1 MASNCNLTGL
11 EEYIPSTENPWDLK
25 KLHHL
30 YKRISLGISP
40 DDVPALLEK
49 SPSEV
54 IDDLIDGFADI
65 PLTDPLEEDYILNVG
80 VAAQLRVWSEHMFGE
95 FREKPIQAQ
104 LFLFWHN
111 HFVAQSDRPRYVHAY
126 TSFLQ
131 EYSLGNFRDFTRAI
145 GLMPQMLRYLNGHEN
160 IKDAPNENYAREL
173 YELFTL
179 GEGNGYT
186 ENDIV
191 ETARALTGYNEE
203 DGEGNDRRTMT
214 SISFVEENWDDGE
227 KTIFGR
233 TGNWG
238 YDDVIDILFE
248 EKAEL
253 ISIYITETIYKHFV
267 NPDLPEGT
275 TIIEEL
281 AQTFRDNDFELIPLF
296 KQLLKSEHFFDTSA
310 MNVIIKSPIDQGLG
324 LHISANLSFFNDIED
339 SKFKNFAD
347 DLSQS
352 LYGQPDV
359 SGWPG
364 DRDWIS
370 SPNFINTWS
379 ALPNYIDFYFRNGNR
394 SKEDFRNLAL
404 VVSSSTTDYKVVS
417 NAIMDWFLP
426 SELLTDLDY
435 EIAQEV
441 FKSNLPDNYYE
452 EGQWDL
458 VTYGDVPYQVSGLIK
473 HIIKLPAFYL
483 K

>member
-1 MASNCNLTGL
+1 MITNCNTASLDP
-11 EEYIPSTENPWDLK
+11 YIPSAENPWDLK

-30 YKRISLGISP
+30 YKRISLGVRP
-40 DDVPALLEK
+40 DEAPALLEK
-49 SPSEV
+49 SPEEV
-54 IDDLIDGFADI
+54 IDALIDGFTDI
-65 PLTDPLEEDYILNVG
+65 PTTDPFDDEYILTVG
-80 VAAQLRVWSEHMFGE
+80 VSAQLRVWRMHMFGE
-95 FREKPIQAQ
+95 FREKPLQAQ

-111 HFVAQSDRPRYVHAY
+111 HFVAQSDRPHYVYAF

-131 EYSLGNFRDFTRAI
+131 EHSLGNFKEFTRAV
-145 GLMPQMLRYLNGHEN
+145 GLMPQMLRYLNGIEN
-160 IKDAPNENYAREL
+160 VKDAPNENYAREL
-173 YELFTL
+173 FELFTL

-186 ENDIV
+186 ENDII

-203 DGEGNDRRTMT
+203 DGEGNERRTMT
-214 SISFVEENWDDGE
+214 SISFVEENWDPGE

-238 YDDVIDILFE
+238 YDDVIDILFD

-253 ISIYITETIYKHFV
+253 IATYISETVYKHFV

-281 AQTFRDNDFELIPLF
+281 AQTFRDHDFELVPLF
-296 KQLLKSEHFFDTSA
+296 KKLFKSKHFFDASS
-310 MNVIIKSPIDQGLG
+310 MDVIIKSPIDQGLG
-324 LHISANLSFFNDIED
+324 LHISANLSFFDGTEN
-339 SKFKNFAD
+339 SRFMNFAD

-379 ALPNYIDFYFRNGNR
+379 VLPSYIDFYFRNGNR
-394 SKEDFRNLAL
+394 DREDFRNLAL
-404 VVSSSTTDYKVVS
+404 KLSNGSSDYKVVTK
-417 NAIMDWFLP
+417 AIMDWFLP
-426 SELLTDLDY
+426 AALLIQSDY
-435 EIAQEV
+435 EVAQDV
-441 FKSNLPDNYYE
+441 FKSDLPDHYYE
-452 EGQWDL
+452 DGTWDL
-458 VTYGDVPYQVSGLIK
+458 TYSEVPFQVSILIK
-473 HIIKLPAFYL
+473 HIIQLPAFYL